1 MNVKLTCIYF
11 LKFKIFR
18 ARIFSTKKKKL
29 MSELLFGKNK
39 QSEEKRESIDNSN
52 GIKSEKEA

>member
-1 MNVKLTCIYF
+1 
-11 LKFKIFR
+11 
-18 ARIFSTKKKKL
+18 

-39 QSEEKRESIDNSN
+39 QSDEKRESIDNSN